1 MCQSQAISQSSHHTR
16 DPGDLRSGMGRS
28 SNAVLLMPLRTKDGL
43 FDIVDNLP
51 PTSRRVLGRAEE
63 EEEEEYKSVAGSHD
77 VLNIK

>member
-1 MCQSQAISQSSHHTR
+1 
-16 DPGDLRSGMGRS
+16 MGRS

-43 FDIVDNLP
+43 FDIVDLP